1 MVPGSLQFLR
11 GADTMD
17 RIRVLVVDD
26 HDIVREGTRRV
37 LELEEEIEVVLL
49 SPATPAPN
57 VLLSTL

>member
-1 MVPGSLQFLR
+1 
-11 GADTMD
+11 MD

-37 LELEEEIEVVLL
+37 LEPEEEIEVGLP